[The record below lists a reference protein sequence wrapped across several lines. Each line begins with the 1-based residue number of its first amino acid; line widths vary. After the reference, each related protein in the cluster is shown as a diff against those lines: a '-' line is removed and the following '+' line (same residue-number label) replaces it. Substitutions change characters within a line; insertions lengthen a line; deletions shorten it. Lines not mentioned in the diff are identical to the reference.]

1 MTDLSCEAL
10 ATKEE
15 VQELR
20 DQLNSLLGQT
30 EEGTQVELFQAG
42 ISQTQLNS
50 IYAGTAI
57 AIAARLFP
65 EAITDIVTT
74 TGASLTNWKD
84 LAAGRAKLLL
94 KKGRG
99 AVTESSALS
108 KFTKASGNGIGGG
121 SLAAKGGGAGGAGLS
136 ILASLVQ
143 LGANL
148 ALNIATV
155 NVLDDR
161 IEAEAR
167 GAQVQ
172 IDAVNSSM
180 IRLFD
185 KQGGD
190 INAVINQLDINQQV
204 ANNNK
209 LQIEQANFEIREAN
223 LINSQLFSQLD
234 VFNQE
239 IIEGRTR
246 YNNLVT
252 EINQYNADSEEIIN
266 DLRTQ
271 AEGFKTQLD
280 AAEIIIQEQKN
291 TITSVEDRLTKLEE
305 KAQNLIDRIEQLEL
319 QHRDLKQE
327 FEDLKIEL
335 EGDLDITNDR
345 ITSLEGKIAK
355 TQKFVK
361 LNRGGSGSAGA
372 ASGAADS
379 QTGILELAN
388 NLAGNP
394 IQVPTMTNTDVYNG
408 SQRFKDILEDLLPQI
423 NTETMTPE
431 QIENFRRDIGQDF
444 DVKLN
449 DFASIALIPRLDDLQ
464 RQTSPNALRRATEA
478 GVCNSLNGGSCPA
491 TPGNPNPTQGL
502 GGLRDFLS
510 GKMDAINASLNATA
524 VAQNSAIMTVVQ
536 STNDAVKHATFGLEA
551 AHKFASTA
559 WKVTRADKI
568 MNGISMVLTAHN
580 AMMLSNNLLSTLSEA
595 TNVSLEALGIRDETD
610 KPLDFGGAVR
620 GKIQEILTS
629 ILGAEQYAALT
640 ARTAKAN
647 RIYQASIN
655 VLDTTRNLF
664 DSAHSIAEIGIEHTG
679 QIGNALRDAGVV
691 AEDAY
696 GHMIEKVSPQN
707 KALRQVAKFREGAE
721 LVEDALNTVSSVS
734 SEVIEIQ
741 DNFEQLREDK
751 RDLISEIDLTKE
763 EKELERE
770 EVKEESR
777 VRTDISRD
785 DFDALAA
792 DGQ

>member
-1 MTDLSCEAL
+1 MPIEGCPDF

-20 DQLNSLLGQT
+20 DQLNKLLGETEDGGQT
-30 EEGTQVELFQAG
+30 SLFEEGAGTVAIAGAAATTLLGMAKTNAPSVITDITLQASGAQSIWKELSSGSAKLMGFKGNGTQVPITGLNKVAKVAG
-42 ISQTQLNS
+42 QGN
-50 IYAGTAI
+50 AGVG
-57 AIAARLFP
+57 IAAQT
-65 EAITDIVTT
+65 AST
-74 TGASLTNWKD
+74 TGAVIAV
-84 LAAGRAKLLL
+84 LANLVSI
-94 KKGRG
+94 G
-99 AVTESSALS
+99 AS
-108 KFTKASGNGIGGG
+108 
-121 SLAAKGGGAGGAGLS
+121 
-136 ILASLVQ
+136 
-143 LGANL
+143 L

-155 NVLDDR
+155 NVIDGR
-161 IEAEAR
+161 IEAEAK
-167 GAQVQ
+167 GARLQFDGIQ
-172 IDAVNSSM
+172 ASM
-180 IRLFD
+180 LSLYE
-185 KQGGD
+185 KNQGD
-190 INAVINQLDINQQV
+190 IAAVQAEIADTNQKIEEQNAIITATQASVQQANDERLQLSNLIQDADTSIQELQARNQQLSTS
-204 ANNNK
+204 
-209 LQIEQANFEIREAN
+209 LQEAN
-223 LINSQLFSQLD
+223 LDIDTVNINLQTYINETDAKL
-234 VFNQE
+234 
-239 IIEGRTR
+239 
-246 YNNLVT
+246 T
-252 EINQYNADSEEIIN
+252 EAADIVARQQ
-266 DLRTQ
+266 D
-271 AEGFKTQLD
+271 
-280 AAEIIIQEQKN
+280 
-291 TITSVEDRLTKLEE
+291 TITKLEE
-305 KAQNLIDRIEQLEL
+305 RILALETTITDLAWAYGRLDAKYAILRYEFDRLRLDI
-319 QHRDLKQE
+319 
-327 FEDLKIEL
+327 
-335 EGDLDITNDR
+335 EGDPDLNAAR
-345 ITSLEGKIAK
+345 
-355 TQKFVK
+355 VK
-361 LNRGGSGSAGA
+361 LKSAQLILAESKVRSVNLGGS
-372 ASGAADS
+372 SGAAATGAANS
-379 QTGILELAN
+379 QQGILELAN

-394 IQVPTMTNTDVYNG
+394 ITVPEITAAEVNARNSPFENLLT
-408 SQRFKDILEDLLPQI
+408 QLLPQI
-423 NTETMTPE
+423 NPNTMTPE
-431 QIENFRRDIGQDF
+431 QIESLQTGIKDDFKAELAAIGLVGLTDNLLDIKRQTDF
-444 DVKLN
+444 DTLSDATQSGICKSVNKGGC
-449 DFASIALIPRLDDLQ
+449 
-464 RQTSPNALRRATEA
+464 SP
-478 GVCNSLNGGSCPA
+478 
-491 TPGNPNPTQGL
+491 TPNTPNPVQGL
-502 GGLRDFLS
+502 KGLKDLLS
-510 GKMDAINASLNATA
+510 GKMDAMNASLNATA